1 MGEPSPPQSPL
12 IGRIV
17 LVSTAVVK
25 EFGEGLAKNYFVTDE
40 FFFSASLA
48 ESCENGKSLL
58 SLQAERKKHG
68 LWEKN

>member
-40 FFFSASLA
+40 FFFLRKPCEELFFLWKFCNFADKIRKAS
-48 ESCENGKSLL
+48 ENG
-58 SLQAERKKHG
+58 R
-68 LWEKN
+68 

>member
-40 FFFSASLA
+40 FFFL
-48 ESCENGKSLL
+48 
-58 SLQAERKKHG
+58 RKPCG
-68 LWEKN
+68 EL

>member
-40 FFFSASLA
+40 FFFFASLVKNCF
-48 ESCENGKSLL
+48 SY
-58 SLQAERKKHG
+58 RKCVTLPTK
-68 LWEKN
+68 